1 MTLMRYDHINRLWH
15 KRSSGSHVVWLAEEL
30 LSNCRRCHF
39 VLCLE
44 PFGLAVLLSS
54 FKMQYITSWFDFAID
69 LEILAKSSNGFLDF
83 FDSLA
88 EGGIREKSLMFWRLH
103 SPSGSLDFLVCFI
116 SLFFKKNIYIYH
128 FLLPCFLPPCASVF
142 RVYSPSWI
150 YILMSRIDSFLQV

>member
-116 SLFFKKNIYIYH
+116 SLFFKKNIYIYIIFCFPAFCPH
-128 FLLPCFLPPCASVF
+128 VLLFSGCIHPLE
-142 RVYSPSWI
+142 
-150 YILMSRIDSFLQV
+150 YISSCPE